1 MPQNKLENHQ
11 SLVAEVLLMGEKER
25 IVKLTDQEHG
35 IVVNALYDKHND
47 LVRKKGP
54 FDAVDQVLMKM
65 IRAKQKRRQQKDPDM
80 TR

>member
-1 MPQNKLENHQ
+1 
-11 SLVAEVLLMGEKER
+11 MGDKER
-25 IVKLTDQEHG
+25 IVTLTDQEHG

-47 LVRKKGP
+47 LVQKMGP
-54 FDAVDQVLMKM
+54 FDEVDQVLMKM

>member
-1 MPQNKLENHQ
+1 MPQNKLENQQ
-11 SLVAEVLLMGEKER
+11 SQVAEVLPMGDKER

-47 LVRKKGP
+47 LVSKKGP

>member
-1 MPQNKLENHQ
+1 
-11 SLVAEVLLMGEKER
+11 MGEKER

-54 FDAVDQVLMKM
+54 FDAVDQVLVKM
-65 IRAKQKRRQQKDPDM
+65 LHAKQNRRQHEDPDLS
-80 TR
+80 R